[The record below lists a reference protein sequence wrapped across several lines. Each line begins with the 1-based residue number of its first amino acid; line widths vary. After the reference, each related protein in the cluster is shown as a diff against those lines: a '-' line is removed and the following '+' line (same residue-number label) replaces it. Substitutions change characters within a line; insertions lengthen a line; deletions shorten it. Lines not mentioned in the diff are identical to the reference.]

1 MDSLYNIFQREKNRV
16 GDDMTVFYNKNKNS
30 LQYKND
36 KGTLTVLFKPEERA
50 EDIYYRSSDTAE
62 RVGFGTLV
70 QQNTDSGQWAKFSN
84 AIFDIPQ
91 EFIDIA
97 QSYQFDRESIGVET
111 KSELNRNK
119 SRIKKGGLL
128 ERD

>member
-30 LQYKND
+30 LQYKNE
-36 KGTLTVLFKPEERA
+36 KGTLTVLFKPDERA
-50 EDIYYRSSDTAE
+50 EDIYYRSNDTTE
-62 RVGFGTLV
+62 RVGFGTLI
-70 QQNTDSGQWAKFSN
+70 QQNTDSGQWAKFGA

-97 QSYQFDRESIGVET
+97 QSYQFDREAIGVER
-111 KSELNRNK
+111 KSEIRNK
-119 SRIKKGGLL
+119 PKAKGGGML